1 MVYYSYYLH
10 IGCIEDITLRTTT
23 APSSRINDPQ
33 TEDRHKLEITV
44 NGVAKSVAI
53 PCNSGTRCNQ
63 GQTGVFN
70 FDIVQF
76 ELDEA
81 CVRPADISEVALVA
95 VGNDGWFIDAAF
107 TTYTTCR
114 FSVPGTVDVIL
125 REPVDG
131 NGISTDSRRV
141 VLTRVE

>member
-1 MVYYSYYLH
+1 MH

-23 APSSRINDPQ
+23 TPSSRIRHSH
-33 TEDRHKLEITV
+33 TRDRHRLEITV

-70 FDIVQF
+70 FDIALF

-95 VGNDGWFIDAAF
+95 AGNDGWALDAAF
-107 TTYTTCR
+107 TTYTTCQ

-125 REPVDG
+125 GKIVDG
-131 NGISTDSRRV
+131 NGKSTDTRRV